1 MRRREFITVFGGAV
15 AWPLVAE
22 AAPQSTMPVV
32 GFLGIGSAES
42 TTSEVTGFHQG
53 LTETGYIEHRNVT
66 VEYRWSEG
74 QNSRLSTLAADL
86 VHDQVAVIAVTGN
99 AVAIAAKAATATI
112 PIVFQVVNDPVAA
125 GAVARLAR
133 PGGQLPRGD
142 QMGGQIVAKRPEPPP
157 HALPTH

>member
-1 MRRREFITVFGGAV
+1 MRRLEIITVFSGAV

-22 AAPQSTMPVV
+22 AALQSTMPVV

-42 TTSEVTGFHQG
+42 TTSEVTGFRQG
-53 LTETGYIEHRNVT
+53 LKESGYIEDRNVT

-99 AVAIAAKAATATI
+99 AVALALRQQLRQ
-112 PIVFQVVNDPVAA
+112 F
-125 GAVARLAR
+125 RLCFR
-133 PGGQLPRGD
+133 WGTTQSRRG
-142 QMGGQIVAKRPEPPP
+142 
-157 HALPTH
+157 